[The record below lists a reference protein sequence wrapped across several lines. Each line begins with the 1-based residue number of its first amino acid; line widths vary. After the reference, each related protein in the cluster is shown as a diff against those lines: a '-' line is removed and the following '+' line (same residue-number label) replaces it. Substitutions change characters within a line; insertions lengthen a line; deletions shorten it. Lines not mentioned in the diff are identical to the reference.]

1 MRKRLLF
8 LVQLLYQQAFFATI
22 QAGPYLILDYTSFH
36 QEMLFH
42 LRKPS
47 SLTAGDDAAGAASEN
62 TSTKR
67 LPALVAAAQGAAERI
82 PRRSA
87 DGDGVDWN
95 TKEFTLWF
103 QKCSVSVSADCLHTD
118 RRKQPNYNLDF

>member
-1 MRKRLLF
+1 
-8 LVQLLYQQAFFATI
+8 
-22 QAGPYLILDYTSFH
+22 
-36 QEMLFH
+36 MLFH

-47 SLTAGDDAAGAASEN
+47 SLTAGDDAGAASEN

-103 QKCSVSVSADCLHTD
+103 QKCSVLSVLNVFIKTEE
-118 RRKQPNYNLDF
+118 N